1 MDNHGALKAIDRK
14 RICLYTPPFPGD
26 TTMLT
31 TIKAAAEFG
40 VGGVELMNFCRELKT
55 PDFET
60 VSFLAGEA
68 RARDLEVPVLT
79 VSINVL
85 ADPEGAA
92 EQLKKYAKI
101 CAALGIPFLHH
112 TVASDYRCR
121 EISEEEAE
129 RRFEACV
136 PAVVDVCRF
145 AESLGVKTLTENQGF
160 VFNGAERLLA
170 LRERTGGKI
179 GFVADVGNI
188 LFVDGDP
195 AGMIRRL
202 GGNILHAHLKDYVYT
217 SSRQDDGFTYFSR
230 KNRSF
235 RDAEIGT
242 GDIGFRNVFEAF
254 DEEGYRGFFSLEF
267 TNVADG
273 NEARRVL
280 ERISY

>member
-1 MDNHGALKAIDRK
+1 MDPKRGLKRIDRK
-14 RICLYTPPFPGD
+14 RICLYTPPFAGD
-26 TTMLT
+26 TSMLS
-31 TIKAAAEFG
+31 TIKAAEEYG
-40 VGGVELMNFCRELKT
+40 LGGVELMNFCRELKT

-60 VSFLAGEA
+60 AAFLAGEA
-68 RARDLEVPVLT
+68 RKRDLKVPCFT
-79 VSINVL
+79 VSIDIL
-85 ADPEGAA
+85 ADPDGAA
-92 EQLKKYAKI
+92 SKLKEYAKI
-101 CAALGIPFLHH
+101 CALLGIELLHH
-112 TVASDYRCR
+112 TIAKDFRCHTIGDDEITERFYR
-121 EISEEEAE
+121 
-129 RRFEACV
+129 CV
-136 PAVVDVCRF
+136 PAVREVAEF
-145 AESLGVKTLTENQGF
+145 AEALGVKTVTENQGF

-217 SSRQDDGFTYFSR
+217 SSCQDDGFTYFSR

-242 GDIGFRNVFEAF
+242 GDIGFRDVFEAF

>member
-1 MDNHGALKAIDRK
+1 MDHQGALKAIDRK

-26 TTMLT
+26 TTMLK